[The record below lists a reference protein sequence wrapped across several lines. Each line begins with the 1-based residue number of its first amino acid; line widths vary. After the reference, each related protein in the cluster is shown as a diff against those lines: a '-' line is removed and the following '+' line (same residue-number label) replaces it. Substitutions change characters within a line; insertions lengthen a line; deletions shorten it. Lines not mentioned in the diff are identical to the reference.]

1 MLIKFTGG
9 YLNPADIPEQTYAFG
24 HTFPLGVW
32 VAVTD
37 PAALAKLQHH
47 PLFEATDEEADTVMV
62 ENVFDAP
69 KPKRGRPR
77 KVVIDE
83 AAE

>member
-1 MLIKFTGG
+1 MLIRFTGG
-9 YLNPADIPEQTYAFG
+9 YLNTADIPDETTAFG
-24 HTFPLGVW
+24 HTFPLNQW
-32 VAVTD
+32 VNVDNAH
-37 PAALAKLQHH
+37 AIAKLKNH
-47 PLFEATDEEADTVMV
+47 PLFQTMDEEADTVMV

>member
-9 YLNPADIPEQTYAFG
+9 YLKPDDIPETSYAFG
-24 HTFPLGVW
+24 YTFPLGVW
-32 VAVTD
+32 VVVTD
-37 PAALAKLQHH
+37 PAAIAKLKHH
-47 PLFEATDEEADTVMV
+47 PLFQAMDEEADTVMV
-62 ENVFDAP
+62 QNVFDAP

-77 KVVIDE
+77 KVASE